1 MTPSYRREQENIH
14 KNKESRTGR
23 ICKPAKER
31 NGRIIMTKSK
41 RENLCFSVAVSVAV
55 EIAAYFL
62 LALVLSYFAA
72 GRSDP
77 ASMVGIAAYA
87 TVFLTFG
94 LGFVFAHCFA
104 RKQAEMRAADQ
115 WAVSRAAGASFAHC
129 RRQRDNV
136 RHARRLR
143 YGGCRYTHRPARL
156 QPSPSRYGQAH
167 QKAAKAP
174 RPLSIAG
181 SLLHPETAQ

>member
-1 MTPSYRREQENIH
+1 
-14 KNKESRTGR
+14 
-23 ICKPAKER
+23 
-31 NGRIIMTKSK
+31 MTKSK

-87 TVFLTFG
+87 TVFLAFG

-104 RKQAEMRAADQ
+104 KEGKLKCALLTNGLFL
-115 WAVSRAAGASFAHC
+115 VLLVLLSLIAGDSGT
-129 RRQRDNV
+129 NV

-143 YGGCRYTHRPARL
+143 YSSCRYTHRPARF
-156 QPSPSRYGQAH
+156 QPSPSQYGQAH

-174 RPLSIAG
+174 RSLSIAG
-181 SLLHPETAQ
+181 LLIRRAE

>member
-1 MTPSYRREQENIH
+1 
-14 KNKESRTGR
+14 
-23 ICKPAKER
+23 
-31 NGRIIMTKSK
+31 MTKSK

-104 RKQAEMRAADQ
+104 KEGKLKCALLTNGLFL
-115 WAVSRAAGASFAHC
+115 VLL
-129 RRQRDNV
+129 V
-136 RHARRLR
+136 L
-143 YGGCRYTHRPARL
+143 
-156 QPSPSRYGQAH
+156 
-167 QKAAKAP
+167 
-174 RPLSIAG
+174 LSLIAG
-181 SLLHPETAQ
+181 GTTSDTLGVYATAVAATLIGLLAFSLRRPDTGKRIKKLQKRRGL

>member
-1 MTPSYRREQENIH
+1 
-14 KNKESRTGR
+14 
-23 ICKPAKER
+23 
-31 NGRIIMTKSK
+31 MTKSK

-104 RKQAEMRAADQ
+104 KEGKLKCALLTNGLFL
-115 WAVSRAAGASFAHC
+115 VLL
-129 RRQRDNV
+129 V
-136 RHARRLR
+136 L
-143 YGGCRYTHRPARL
+143 
-156 QPSPSRYGQAH
+156 
-167 QKAAKAP
+167 
-174 RPLSIAG
+174 LSLIAG
-181 SLLHPETAQ
+181 DSGTTSDTLGVYATAVAATLIGLLAFSLRRPDTGKRINKLQKRRGL